1 MKQKTAEEMRSILK
15 SFSSYSGTKKE
26 FCQEQGI
33 KLHILSYWLQKFK
46 KSANKP
52 ASNKFIPLQVDRPIP
67 IKDKHIEFYYP
78 NGLRLVLPNDTQL
91 KVLRAL
97 IKTTP

>member
-1 MKQKTAEEMRSILK
+1 MKQKTTEEMRSIVK
-15 SFSSYSGTKKE
+15 AYSSYSGTKKE

-46 KSANKP
+46 KSGKKP
-52 ASNKFIPLQVDRPIP
+52 PTNKFIPLQVEQPIP
-67 IKDKHIEFYYP
+67 ITEKQIELYYP
-78 NGLRLVLPNDTQL
+78 TGLRLILPADTQL
-91 KVLRAL
+91 KVLQAL